1 MKKKLFTATILT
13 VSAVALVVATVFV
26 TVALLAATAGVTN
39 TFTYGDVGIIMFEHK
54 VGADGKIINPHEEVI
69 SNSYHLIP
77 GSSYDKNPTIRITS
91 TQEQDTMYLF
101 VKTRNDIR
109 TAEEG
114 NYADKTQDTPKT
126 MREQMEANGWVEF
139 LRSEDGIY
147 IVWVYGT
154 RDPDSGEIM
163 PADVK
168 CTDKQRRGDGTE
180 GPVGEFRLF
189 ETFTIHQ
196 NAKVDLYNA
205 AIVDITAFAMQASSF
220 DIVKDDSHEDLKAL
234 WEAIKQTFP
243 GPCAIEN
250 PVNPYY
256 VTSAPDAEIDA
267 YEPVPNGELR
277 PIGSVN
283 NP

>member
-91 TQEQDTMYLF
+91 TQEQDDMYLF

-109 TAEEG
+109 TAEEK
-114 NYADKTQDTPKT
+114 NVDPTSSNET

-154 RDPDSGEIM
+154 RNPTSGEII
-163 PADVK
+163 PQPVNCKSTQKAGK
-168 CTDKQRRGDGTE
+168 TE
-180 GPVGEFRLF
+180 GEFVLF
-189 ETFTIHQ
+189 ERFTIHKD
-196 NAKVDLYNA
+196 AKVNLYNA

-220 DIVKDDSHEDLKAL
+220 EMKPDESHEDLKAL

-256 VTSAPDAEIDA
+256 DRSDPDKTITA

-277 PIGSVN
+277 PISSVN